1 MEKDVSIFIV
11 EDDVHLNHGI
21 GYALKKDG
29 YQILAAQSLTEA
41 KTILQKQTIHLMI
54 LDLNLPDGDGVDFC
68 RELRRTSNLPIL
80 MLTARDMETDEIIG
94 LESGADDYLT
104 KPFSLAILKSRIANI
119 LRIRSLGE
127 DRQNAVRYQEL
138 TWNPVEIK
146 IYRNE
151 NSLDL
156 TVTEYRLL
164 ANFMTNIGHVLTKN
178 QLLTMVWDNDGK
190 FVDENTLAV
199 NINRLR
205 KKLDKEDQGKYIKTI
220 FGIGYQFGE

>member
-1 MEKDVSIFIV
+1 MNKPYSVLIV
-11 EDDVHLNHGI
+11 EDDANLNRGV
-21 GYALKKDG
+21 GYALEKEN
-29 YQILAAQSLTEA
+29 YRVFSAENIANARRILKEE
-41 KTILQKQTIHLMI
+41 TIRLMI

-68 RELRRTSNLPIL
+68 RELRKTSQLPIL

-119 LRIRSLGE
+119 LRIRSLGG
-127 DRQNAVRYQEL
+127 DKGNKPSTVRYLEL
-138 TWNPVEIK
+138 SWSPGEMK
-146 IYRNE
+146 IYKNDMP
-151 NSLDL
+151 LDL

-164 ANFMTNIGHVLTKN
+164 AGFMNNQGQVLTKN
-178 QLLTMVWDNDGK
+178 QLLQMVWDNDGK

-205 KKLDKEDQGKYIKTI
+205 KKLDSDGYIQTV
-220 FGIGYQFGE
+220 FGVGYQFGE

>member
-1 MEKDVSIFIV
+1 MEKDVCILIV
-11 EDDVHLNHGI
+11 EDDAHLNHGV

-29 YQILAAQSLTEA
+29 YHVLSAQSITEA
-41 KTILQKQTIHLMI
+41 KSLLKEKEIQLMI

-68 RELRRTSNLPIL
+68 RKLRKTSDLPVL

-127 DRQNAVRYQEL
+127 RKQNAVRYQAL
-138 TWNPVEIK
+138 TWNPVEMK

-151 NSLDL
+151 DPLDL

-164 ANFMTNIGHVLTKN
+164 ANFMANIGHVLTKN

-205 KKLDKEDQGKYIKTI
+205 KKLDDEDRVSYIKTV